1 MRSVD
6 DVLPLI
12 FIVVSFMQTSTI
24 CAVATAPGGALGVV
38 RVAGPDAL
46 AVTDRVF
53 RARSGRPLTER
64 RSHTLAFGHLVDPA
78 DEIIVDEVLVS
89 VFLATGRLTFCNAW
103 CSCSWQREPSRPNRG
118 NSRVGRF

>member
-6 DVLPLI
+6 DVLPLL
-12 FIVVSFMQTSTI
+12 FIVAIFMQTSTI

-53 RARSGRPLTER
+53 RARSGRPLSER
-64 RSHTLAFGHLVDPA
+64 RSHTLAFGHVVDPT
-78 DEIIVDEVLVS
+78 DETIVDEVFV
-89 VFLATGRLTFCNAW
+89 
-103 CSCSWQREPSRPNRG
+103 
-118 NSRVGRF
+118 